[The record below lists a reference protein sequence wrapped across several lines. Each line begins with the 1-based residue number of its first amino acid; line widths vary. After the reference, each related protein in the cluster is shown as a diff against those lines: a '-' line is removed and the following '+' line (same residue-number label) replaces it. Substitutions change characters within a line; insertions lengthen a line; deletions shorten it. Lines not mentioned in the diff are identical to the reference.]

1 MTRKIKSVL
10 LDMYEIP
17 EDEFHIIPT
26 EVIDV
31 LENVQILCQRAGG
44 ELVSR
49 QIIAEIVARADTQQ
63 VYNQ

>member
-49 QIIAEIVARADTQQ
+49 QIIAEIVARVDTQQ